1 MKSTTP
7 RESSNDP
14 CRGCTTE
21 TEEDFCDI
29 CDLLVHEITGR
40 AGAQIASQSATQSL
54 RMELGDPEPKS
65 PMIWKRLSMVSE
77 NDSSLWWAL
86 DPRIM
91 GPESRIGEG
100 PDPWML
106 SDEDFE
112 LIGNGSSIM
121 ARDVSPEES
130 REIQIRIRRLARGG
144 SLPDGTHLSWNSGTF
159 YVDGIALQ
167 VPYRSLN
174 KVLQN
179 IHKFPDI
186 DWKRL
191 LASIDL
197 AVRKSSPDPYY
208 RTRSS
213 TFATVHPVHM
223 MLQPNYRGQYDDPIR
238 ALRGRT
244 GSHSAIRGQI
254 FESMFSNAT
263 WMERWH
269 ADSSTGQVV
278 GTGPRLHG
286 WAPVVPITLMVRNG
300 RLQIRVR
307 RNSGWRRI
315 QLGSDPMVWLK
326 VLTWA
331 LSPPDHPDYT
341 RLMSLTQ
348 SLFADHES
356 HLLSDQD
363 IRGISFLRGI
373 VESNSRAQLNKSE
386 NEIVVTGSSGL
397 SYSVKP
403 GGGNHGTRFL
413 VTPAGLS
420 RNGSSGYA
428 RHRLAAQR
436 RDFICIVERP
446 ELRRLVLG
454 DAMGSIVLSLLDDI
468 NSSKHIDTLRRHIGT
483 HSSDSRRR
491 AREIPQPHPELREM
505 QEAQALRERLAHNRV
520 NQRVHRATRSFPA
533 LWGVLLRLPLG
544 ERMTFTQMGGVPN
557 IRFDGCDTTF
567 RTTNMTDRQV
577 IYRML
582 EDSGWIRDTEEEQLR
597 GTTRI
602 YIRTGTGERD
612 LGPGVEVFTR
622 MLEHRLLIDGRNRA
636 IPEPLWHHFERR
648 NPGICALLPGSNQEI
663 A

>member
-1 MKSTTP
+1 MST
-7 RESSNDP
+7 
-14 CRGCTTE
+14 CRGCMTE
-21 TEEDFCDI
+21 TKGDFCDI
-29 CDLLVHEITGR
+29 CDLLVYEITGR
-40 AGAQIASQSATQSL
+40 AGAQIASPSVTQSL
-54 RMELGDPEPKS
+54 RMELGEPV
-65 PMIWKRLSMVSE
+65 PTPHTIWRRISMVSE
-77 NDSSLWWAL
+77 NDSTLWWGL
-86 DPRIM
+86 DPQILA
-91 GPESRIGEG
+91 PESRIGEG
-100 PDPWML
+100 PEPWIL
-106 SDEDFE
+106 SDEDFA
-112 LIGNGSSIM
+112 LIGQGNRFLTQDM
-121 ARDVSPEES
+121 SPEES
-130 REIQIRIRRLARGG
+130 KDAQIRKRRLARGG
-144 SLPDGTHLSWNSGTF
+144 TLPDGTHLSWNSGVF
-159 YVDGIALQ
+159 HVDGIPLQ

-179 IHKFPDI
+179 VHKFPGI
-186 DWKRL
+186 DWGGL

-208 RTRSS
+208 HTRSS
-213 TFATVHPVHM
+213 NFATVHPVYM
-223 MLQPNYRGQYDDPIR
+223 MLQPNETRHEYQDPLR
-238 ALRGRT
+238 AMRGRLD
-244 GSHSAIRGQI
+244 GPMAPYRI
-254 FESMFSNAT
+254 FQRLFSNAT

-269 ADSSTGQVV
+269 ADSSTRQVV
-278 GTGPRLHG
+278 GTGPRLQG
-286 WAPVVPITLMVRNG
+286 RRPVVPITLMVRNG
-300 RLQIRVR
+300 RLQLRVR

-326 VLTWA
+326 VITWA
-331 LSPPDHPDYT
+331 LSPPDHPDFM

-373 VESNSRAQLNKSE
+373 LESNSRAQLNKSE
-386 NEIVVTGSSGL
+386 NEIIVTGSSGL

-413 VTPAGLS
+413 VMPAGLS
-420 RNGSSGYA
+420 RNPPSRYA
-428 RHRLAAQR
+428 HHRRAAG

-454 DAMGSIVLSLLDDI
+454 DAMGSVVLSLLDDI

-483 HSSDSRRR
+483 HTSNGRPLDHR
-491 AREIPQPHPELREM
+491 AREIAPHPEVREM
-505 QEAQALRERLAHNRV
+505 QEALTLRDRLANNRV
-520 NQRVHRATRSFPA
+520 NQRIRRATRSFPT

-544 ERMTFTQMGGVPN
+544 ERMTFTQMGGEPN
-557 IRFDGCDTTF
+557 IRFDGCETTF

-582 EDSGWIRDTEEEQLR
+582 EVSGWVRDADEEQLR
-597 GTTRI
+597 GTHRI

-612 LGPGVEVFTR
+612 LGEGVEIFTR

-648 NPGICALLPGSNQEI
+648 NPGICALLPGSDQEI